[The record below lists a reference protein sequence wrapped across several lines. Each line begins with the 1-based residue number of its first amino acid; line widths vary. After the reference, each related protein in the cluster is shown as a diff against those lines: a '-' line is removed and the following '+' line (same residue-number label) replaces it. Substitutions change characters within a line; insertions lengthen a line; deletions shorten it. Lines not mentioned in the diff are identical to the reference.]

1 MITRREHMPVWK
13 QPHDPGAA
21 RKKVIANARLLRI
34 LLLPLIF
41 LFRFVIR
48 LTRWCGLESILF
60 RLVFRVVSRSINKQM
75 DKAFTGY
82 EPKANDVFV
91 CSYFK
96 AGTNWTMQI
105 AYQIA
110 NRGAGEYQNIHD
122 VIPWPDAPI
131 KAIAVPFSDI
141 PEKQSVTGLRVIK
154 THSLAHSMPYSR
166 DAKYICVVRDP
177 KDVFV
182 SSYHYVRSVV
192 LGNLMPSVAA
202 WLDIFLSKVAMHG
215 QWADFLCGYWKWRDR
230 PNVLF
235 LTYENMKDDL
245 AGTIQKIADITGVT
259 LTTEESD
266 RVCFLSSYAH
276 MKSIGDKF
284 YPGRITPFSLKS
296 GQMIRSG
303 KKGKSDELLSPQQQ
317 KRIDDY
323 CRQELNR
330 LGCDFP
336 YDQHFL
342 VKTGK

>member
-1 MITRREHMPVWK
+1 MSAGK
-13 QPHDPGAA
+13 QHDPVTA
-21 RKKVIANARLLRI
+21 RKKVIANASLLRI

-41 LFRFVIR
+41 LLRLIIR
-48 LTRWCGLESILF
+48 LTRRCGLESILF
-60 RLVFRVVSRSINKQM
+60 RLIFRVVSRNINNRM
-75 DKAFTGY
+75 EKAFTGY

-131 KAIAVPFSDI
+131 KALAVPLSETS
-141 PEKQSVTGLRVIK
+141 EKNSITGLRVIK
-154 THSLAHSMPYSR
+154 THSLAYSMPYSR

-192 LGNLMPSVAA
+192 LGNLMPTVAT
-202 WLDIFLSKVAMHG
+202 WLDIFLSKVAMHD

-235 LTYENMKDDL
+235 LTYEEMKDDL
-245 AGTIQKIADITGVT
+245 AGTIRRIADLTGVS
-259 LTTEESD
+259 LTPEESD
-266 RVCFLSSYAH
+266 RICHASSYAH

-303 KKGKSDELLSPQQQ
+303 EKGKSDELLSIYQQ

-323 CRQELNR
+323 CRRALQR

-336 YDQHFL
+336 YDTHYASYGMQE
-342 VKTGK
+342 